1 MLMRYTPAGGVVTL
15 QISNQ
20 HSTPQIRITDSGP
33 GIPAEIREKVFS
45 RFFRADHAPDD
56 TGTGLGL
63 AIAKRAAERLGASLQ
78 LEDGPG
84 GAGLTVLISFPDPTG
99 HVQAP

>member
-1 MLMRYTPAGGVVTL
+1 MTIQVDTHQRAAPQI
-15 QISNQ
+15 QIS
-20 HSTPQIRITDSGP
+20 DSGP

-45 RFFRADHAPDD
+45 RFFRADHASDN

-78 LEDGPG
+78 LEGVPG
-84 GAGLTVLISFPDPTG
+84 GTGLTVLIRFPIPADPAQTPRAKS
-99 HVQAP
+99 VVT